1 LNFDALIPEAD
12 DTQKREQWAKAF
24 EIAKM
29 HADVFNT
36 EAGQALLRHWE
47 AVFVWRPIVKPNDTQ
62 FAAGIREGQA
72 DVVRQIHAQLDFA
85 RKGNPW
91 GEA

>member
-1 LNFDALIPEAD
+1 MEIVEPTDA
-12 DTQKREQWAKAF
+12 QKREQWAKAF
-24 EIAKM
+24 AIAKM

-36 EAGQALLRHWE
+36 EAGRALLAHWE
-47 AVFVWRPIVKPNDTQ
+47 QVFIWRPIVRPNDTQ

-72 DVVRQIHAQLDFA
+72 DVMRQIRDQLDFA

-91 GEA
+91 GET